1 MKYILLLLTFSG
13 CDATIGKLTSIGSAA
28 DIVCYSG
35 PKLIL
40 KTESTGKVVSENGSG
55 YYFKDKKDGR
65 MTEVDAACIIKYK

>member
-1 MKYILLLLTFSG
+1 MKYILLLLLLSG
-13 CDATIGKLTSIGSAA
+13 CDATIGKLTSIGSTA
-28 DIVCYSG
+28 DIICYSG
-35 PKLIL
+35 DKLIL

>member
-1 MKYILLLLTFSG
+1 MKYILLLLLLSG

-35 PKLIL
+35 GKLIL
-40 KTESTGKVVSENGSG
+40 ETESTGKVISENGSG
-55 YYFKDKKDGR
+55 YYFKDKKDNR